1 MKKLIIFDPAMC
13 CSTGICGP
21 GVDPELLR
29 MSAVINK
36 LKNNGLSVERY
47 NPNSNPEAFINKT
60 ISNLINEEGIEILP
74 VTIVDDVVMKKGSY
88 PSNEEL
94 CEMLKLPKV
103 FFKDLS
109 GNKKSSCCC
118 DGGCC

>member
-36 LKNNGLSVERY
+36 LQKNGLSVERY

-60 ISNLINEEGIEILP
+60 ISHLITEEGIEILP
-74 VTIVDDVVMKKGSY
+74 VTIVNDVVVKKGSY
-88 PSNEEL
+88 PSNEEF

-103 FFKDLS
+103 FFKDLP
-109 GNKKSSCCC
+109 GNKKRSCCC